1 MANML
6 ILRPVDIAA
15 IAVSRGSGAANLLS
29 PSPKEVWVD
38 NAVGTAATIDVDFGS
53 MVVIDTVFLGSIIG
67 PALAA
72 RWTITGGLAGYAEFT
87 IKADGPLRVPD
98 RPGRVAPNTH
108 AFWHGGE
115 QLVRY
120 LRVSVTQPAGSA
132 PLAIGAIMAGDAWQP
147 TFNQEW
153 GAGRGVKDTGS
164 VSRLPSGDFVSVEG
178 ARYATYKW
186 TLGDL
191 TEDEADWLHDLAMD
205 RGESRVVLVVEDPDW
220 TSGLRA
226 RLHYGLLTG
235 LRPNERRNPAQTRW
249 DCQIEDWA
257 SAADMPIPPQSDSIM
272 TFGGSPLTFGG
283 EILTIGV

>member
-15 IAVSRGSGAANLLS
+15 IAASRGSGVANLLR

-53 MVVIDTVFLGSIIG
+53 MVVIDSVFLGSIIG

-72 RWTITGGLAGYAEFT
+72 RWTISGGLAGYDEIT

-98 RPGRVAPNTH
+98 RPGRFAPNTH
-108 AFWHGGE
+108 AFWHGDE

-120 LRVSVTQPAGSA
+120 MRISLTQPVGSA
-132 PLAIGAIMAGDAWQP
+132 PLAIGVIMAGDAWQP
-147 TFNQEW
+147 TYNQEW

-164 VSRLPSGDFVSVEG
+164 VSRLLSGDFALVEG
-178 ARYATYKW
+178 ARYGTYKW

-191 TEDEADWLHDLAMD
+191 TDDEADWLHDLAMD

-220 TSGLRA
+220 TPGLRA

-257 SAADMPIPPQSDSIM
+257 SAADMPIPPRPASI
-272 TFGGSPLTFGG
+272 TTLGGSPLTFGG